1 MIKIQCII
9 CGYGIKNKVDIC
21 EVCES
26 SKEDRDC
33 FLEEEQYNQFDLFD
47 EQKDELL
54 RS

>member
-9 CGYGIKNKVDIC
+9 CGYGIKNEVDIC
-21 EVCES
+21 EGCGS

-33 FLEEEQYNQFDLFD
+33 VLEEEEYNELDLFD

-54 RS
+54 RN

>member
-9 CGYGIKNKVDIC
+9 CGYGIENEVDIC
-21 EVCES
+21 KDCQS
-26 SKEDRDC
+26 SKEDRDSVIK
-33 FLEEEQYNQFDLFD
+33 EAEYNEFDLFD